1 MEITIRQRIQSEL
14 DKRKLQ
20 NSSYSLR
27 ALARDLDLDHSLL
40 SRIITSK
47 IQMTPKIFERIAKP
61 LNLTPE
67 ELLLYQNEIKQRKKI
82 QSQER
87 IVSSNFRSLDIDE
100 FKMIQNWYNY
110 AILELVRLDGFK
122 PNAEWISKKLNIS
135 TGEAALAI
143 ERLLGLNLL
152 EKNQNGSYSKVSS
165 YISVMDPEF
174 TAQAMKERQK
184 EILNKAIHSLETLPI
199 HLRDNSSM
207 TLSIDSSMLPEI
219 KENIK
224 KMRRSLANNITKNSK
239 KRDQVYEL
247 SISFFPWTTSD
258 EHNAN

>member
-1 MEITIRQRIQSEL
+1 MKTTIRQRLQSEL
-14 DKRKLQ
+14 EKRKLQ

-27 ALARDLDLDHSLL
+27 ALARDLELDHSLL

-47 IQMTPKIFERIAKP
+47 IQMTPKIFKRIAGH

-67 ELLLYQNEIKQRKKI
+67 EFLFYQDEIKQRKKI
-82 QSQER
+82 QSKEKVVTAQ
-87 IVSSNFRSLDIDE
+87 FRSLGIEE
-100 FKMIQNWYNY
+100 FKMIQNWYNF
-110 AILELVRLDGFK
+110 AILELVRLDGFE

-135 TGEAALAI
+135 VDEAGLAI
-143 ERLLGLNLL
+143 ERLLALNLL
-152 EKNQNGSYSKVSS
+152 KNNQNGSYSKVSPN
-165 YISVMDPEF
+165 ISVMNPEF
-174 TAQAMKERQK
+174 TAQAMRERQK
-184 EILNKAIHSLETLPI
+184 EVLEKAIHSLETLPI

-224 KMRRSLANNITKNSK
+224 KMRRSLANNITKKSK

-247 SISFFPWTTSD
+247 SISFFPWTTID
-258 EHNAN
+258 EKIAN